1 MPAASAP
8 AQGSAADLTSRLE
21 SLLLLAETRAAEGRA
36 ALGNWPQGETAEQR
50 RQVQWF
56 KALAIARLEG
66 LNADFEAAR
75 SSLQASSQAL
85 SPRLAQADDQLFE
98 ALKLDRNG
106 SRTEKAARQ
115 ALENY
120 EAYCGSLTPPAP
132 DCLYRE
138 RWLARTMLSRGATDQ
153 QALSAAR
160 THGLAAVELATAG
173 RDARRQAIAESGLA
187 NLAAS
192 VDDLEQANLHQE
204 RARQL
209 AGKQPDDALA
219 LRLVRTDATMALA
232 RKDIARSQT
241 LLQRALVLAR
251 QMGAPRVQAVILGDI
266 SDLAAKSGKPAMA
279 LAAAEQGLA
288 VLQGQPPGSLQRTL
302 GHNSAL
308 ARLALGQIEASRAQF
323 EGLQKEW
330 AAAGATGVQLQ
341 SMREYGDALA
351 ARGDFKGAL
360 EMHHR
365 ERELAEQ
372 LMAANREAALAELR
386 TRYDREAQQRRILL
400 LERDNAV
407 KSATLVNQSLN
418 QRLWAVA
425 GIVLGLAG
433 FLLLLLV
440 RRVRETQRKLVSSQ
454 AQLRVQSERDAL
466 TGLYSRR
473 HAQTLMQASAQGG
486 TFIGTLLMIDID
498 HFKQIND
505 QYGHAVGDQV
515 IIEVA
520 RRLSAHAGEQ
530 QMVARWGGEEFI
542 VHAQGLNRT
551 ESDNLAG
558 RLLYAIGAEP
568 FHVRSGADDSTTL
581 SLRVTVSVGRGM
593 FPLPP
598 RHVPLTLDQA
608 LNLADM
614 ALYTAKG
621 QGRHRAVG
629 IVGCTATDAAA
640 LQAIELDFERAWE
653 DGRVNLHFELGPGP
667 TLDAAKA
674 VHTVIPTSPTP
685 QASATP

>member
-1 MPAASAP
+1 
-8 AQGSAADLTSRLE
+8 
-21 SLLLLAETRAAEGRA
+21 
-36 ALGNWPQGETAEQR
+36 
-50 RQVQWF
+50 
-56 KALAIARLEG
+56 
-66 LNADFEAAR
+66 
-75 SSLQASSQAL
+75 
-85 SPRLAQADDQLFE
+85 
-98 ALKLDRNG
+98 
-106 SRTEKAARQ
+106 
-115 ALENY
+115 
-120 EAYCGSLTPPAP
+120 
-132 DCLYRE
+132 
-138 RWLARTMLSRGATDQ
+138 
-153 QALSAAR
+153 
-160 THGLAAVELATAG
+160 
-173 RDARRQAIAESGLA
+173 
-187 NLAAS
+187 
-192 VDDLEQANLHQE
+192 
-204 RARQL
+204 
-209 AGKQPDDALA
+209 
-219 LRLVRTDATMALA
+219 
-232 RKDIARSQT
+232 
-241 LLQRALVLAR
+241 
-251 QMGAPRVQAVILGDI
+251 
-266 SDLAAKSGKPAMA
+266 
-279 LAAAEQGLA
+279 
-288 VLQGQPPGSLQRTL
+288 
-302 GHNSAL
+302 
-308 ARLALGQIEASRAQF
+308 
-323 EGLQKEW
+323 
-330 AAAGATGVQLQ
+330 
-341 SMREYGDALA
+341 MREYGDALA

-551 ESDNLAG
+551 DSDNLAG